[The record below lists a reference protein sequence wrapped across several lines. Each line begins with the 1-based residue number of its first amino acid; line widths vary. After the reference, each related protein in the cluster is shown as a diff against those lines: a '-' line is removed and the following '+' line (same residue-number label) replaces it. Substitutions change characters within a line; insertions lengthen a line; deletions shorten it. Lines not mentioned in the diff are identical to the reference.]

1 MIWDGNRNH
10 RIVYRAVSWPG
21 FEEGMEYR
29 MFTEGGS
36 LDLSSS
42 TSLKAS
48 GTIPFAGAFPPFGQ
62 MVRVIYSISGI
73 EIPMATLF
81 MDVSEP
87 VYGAGSVTGSAV
99 LTSVLSVLAERKFG
113 QNHTVRAGSQAVSAA
128 VSLAEDCGLI
138 VNNPDP
144 SAYTLTED
152 HVFKPSD
159 SYLTAVDWLLEAAG
173 YMPCFPDAYGVVQ
186 MVPRIDP
193 SACTPAWTF
202 SDGERSIMLPEVRRR
217 KADAVP
223 NMAKVWF
230 SNDKESLWSS
240 CENADPSSPDSTATR
255 KREVTATKDV
265 SELEGDTQSKRIAEM
280 KRMAKELL
288 IDGMSP
294 TETVEFTHAW
304 VPVFPNDAVAVRYER
319 HSLAWQGGIESMN
332 IQLSGAVLCT
342 TTATKAVPVSAK
354 LTVKGG
360 AL

>member
-1 MIWDGNRNH
+1 MTWDGNRNH

-21 FEEGMEYR
+21 FEEGGEYG

-36 LDLSSS
+36 LDLSSA

-48 GTIPFAGAFPPFGQ
+48 GSIPFAGEVPPSGQ
-62 MVRVIYSISGI
+62 LVRVIYRMDGS
-73 EIPMATLF
+73 EFPMATLF
-81 MDVSEP
+81 MDVAKP
-87 VYGAGSVTGSAV
+87 VYGAGSMTGSAV
-99 LTSVLSVLAERKFG
+99 LTSVLSVLAEKRFG
-113 QNHTVRAGSQAVSAA
+113 ENRTVKAGEQAVAA
-128 VSLAEDCGLI
+128 AIALAEGCGLI

-144 SAYTLTED
+144 SAYTLSED

-186 MVPRIDP
+186 MVPRMDP
-193 SACTPAWTF
+193 SACVPAWTF
-202 SDGERSIMLPEVRRR
+202 SDGERSIMLPEVSRR

-230 SNDKESLWSS
+230 SNDEESLWAT
-240 CENADPSSPDSTATR
+240 CENADPSSPDSTVSRNREAT
-255 KREVTATKDV
+255 VTKDV
-265 SELEGDTQSKRIAEM
+265 SELEGDSQAKRIAEM

-288 IDGMSP
+288 LDEVSP
-294 TETVEFTHAW
+294 TETVELTHAW
-304 VPVFPNDAVAVRYER
+304 VPVFPNDAVAVRYVR
-319 HSLAWQGGIESMN
+319 HSLSWQGGVESMD

-342 TTATKAVPVSAK
+342 TTARRAVPVSAK